1 MRFDLQHQP
10 KVILFYKIIL
20 QSPEKAHTGGRYSG
34 FLDSGSLPAIS
45 VTRGFR
51 SKSARKK
58 LKIRKLLNK
67 APQKSAIFADL
78 LNKNFKNFP
87 QETFKMR
94 RFCGKPQSLVTL
106 PAMHPPLPFP
116 FRRSSPFLDSWLR
129 SLRYALGSGP
139 DKISC
144 SAETP
149 GGGEKENPP

>member
-58 LKIRKLLNK
+58 LKIRK
-67 APQKSAIFADL
+67 L